1 MNHKNLDILTEI
13 IHNWAP
19 HLLTYFGLGNVRMKW
34 TPYSHLMIDFKN
46 IYKNILTNEKHC
58 IVTTSGDLI
67 EGRRKHIIGTLYKTA
82 YAIIFET
89 TDNKLAI
96 KHYRDINS
104 VEVIYLTKQDPIL
117 DFDAIAQTKP
127 NKYCYLKNLLKQDLF
142 AHYISYCRLH
152 GIKNQKLCSSLGA
165 KTSNKNS
172 VVQKNRALKRK
183 TTRWYDIY
191 ISSSK
196 GIDNK
201 QLCGVDTHKLAK
213 TWGFKGCLNTFHKIL
228 SKGIWEADNANSYIK
243 ITVLLK
249 GQSP

>member
-1 MNHKNLDILTEI
+1 MNHKNLDNLTEI

-34 TPYSHLMIDFKN
+34 TPYSHLMINFAG
-46 IYKNILTNEKHC
+46 IYKNIFTNEKHC

-67 EGRRKHIIGTLYKTA
+67 EGRRKHIIGTLYKTT

-96 KHYRDINS
+96 KHYRDINN

-117 DFDAIAQTKP
+117 DFNAIAQVQA

-152 GIKNQKLCSSLGA
+152 GIKNQKLGSSLGA

-172 VVQKNRALKRK
+172 VVQKNRGSSR
-183 TTRWYDIY
+183 YFDIY

-196 GIDNK
+196 GIDKKTLN
-201 QLCGVDTHKLAK
+201 GVDTHKLIK
-213 TWGFKGCLNTFHKIL
+213 SWGFVGNLKTFYNRLNKGF
-228 SKGIWEADNANSYIK
+228 WEADNANSYIK
-243 ITVLLK
+243 ITALPK
-249 GQSP
+249 GKPP